1 MQHQQPSYTIQ
12 QHERD
17 IFVCMQDMEDMEVT
31 DRSQAACGTLH
42 CATRGK
48 HAPNQTP
55 DSSHGT
61 RCATCQEAVAQAPV
75 AEGTGSASSPPTTPK
90 RGEGKGATG
99 PLPCAKLHNLY
110 LLYPI
115 IPYIYILYPEKLMA
129 KTPNHRMHSLRSP
142 WISSVPL
149 RRPMS

>member
-115 IPYIYILYPEKLMA
+115 IPYIYIYIYYIPK
-129 KTPNHRMHSLRSP
+129 N
-142 WISSVPL
+142 
-149 RRPMS
+149 